1 MLVAGGWRSW
11 STRAADANVQTGPN
25 KAKGLPGGTKVVER
39 ISSKL
44 TEEDRF
50 QASERKVNA
59 AKKEVKAAER
69 KVEAAERKVEAAE
82 RKVEAAKQGY
92 ISAKQS
98 GDDVLIECAH
108 QGLLSAQSLLGSFR
122 KALGNL
128 AEANSSTGAI
138 GESRYRVVFVF
149 VPYLARESLA

>member
-25 KAKGLPGGTKVVER
+25 KAKGLPGGTKSVER

-44 TEEDRF
+44 TEEDGF
-50 QASERKVNA
+50 QASDKKVEA
-59 AKKEVKAAER
+59 AKKEV
-69 KVEAAERKVEAAE
+69 
-82 RKVEAAKQGY
+82 EAAKQEY

-98 GDDVLIECAH
+98 GDDVLIESAH
-108 QGLLSAQSLLGSFR
+108 QGLQSANQGVQFANQDLESARSLLGSFR
-122 KALGNL
+122 RALGNL

-138 GESRYRVVFVF
+138 GESRYRGCIRIRAVSC
-149 VPYLARESLA
+149 A